1 MRKPFAI
8 GAPVGVQPGS
18 SGRVTAAI
26 GSSIRSHWVAGTFT
40 PDRNPRRVS
49 GQSRGRPDCRTP
61 LRCPNWM

>member
-26 GSSIRSHWVAGTFT
+26 GSSIRSH
-40 PDRNPRRVS
+40 
-49 GQSRGRPDCRTP
+49 
-61 LRCPNWM
+61 